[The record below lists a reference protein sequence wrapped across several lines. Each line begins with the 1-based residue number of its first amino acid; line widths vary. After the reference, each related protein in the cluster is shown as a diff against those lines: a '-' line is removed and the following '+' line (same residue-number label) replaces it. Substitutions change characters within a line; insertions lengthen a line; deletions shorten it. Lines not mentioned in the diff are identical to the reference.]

1 MIAEPRTTV
10 DPLAVLH
17 RLRDATNRH
26 DLDGLVACF
35 ADDYVSELPVHPS
48 RDFRGRE
55 QVRRNWAQILG
66 GVPDLHSTLVRH
78 AVDHDVIWAEWE
90 WSGTRRDGMPHLM
103 RGTTILGLAGDEIQ
117 WARFYM
123 EVVDVDQVGIDESVL
138 LQQRLD
144 VLLVVLP
151 DLP

>member
-10 DPLAVLH
+10 DPVAVLH

-48 RDFRGRE
+48 RDFRGRD

-66 GVPDLHSTLVRH
+66 GVPDLQSTLVRH
-78 AVDHDVIWAEWE
+78 AVAGSEQARRAV
-90 WSGTRRDGMPHLM
+90 RRLRDGSPVRTRVHE
-103 RGTTILGLAGDEIQ
+103 GA
-117 WARFYM
+117 
-123 EVVDVDQVGIDESVL
+123 
-138 LQQRLD
+138 
-144 VLLVVLP
+144 
-151 DLP
+151 